1 MEIGPNTS
9 KRVFVAV
16 TGASGS
22 IYADRLVQCLRGKV
36 ERIYLCATDAGHKV
50 VEHELPGTSVLRA
63 ILSGEISGSDR
74 ELFRVFKNDDLF
86 APIASG
92 SSAPTHMIV
101 APCSMGTLARIAHG
115 MSSNLV
121 ERAADVCLKQKSPL
135 VLVPRETPLNAIHLR
150 NMLTLAEM
158 GAHMI
163 PPVPGFYQKPKTI
176 DDLVDFIVGRL
187 LEAVGISDHG
197 LYDPWNKRMR

>member
-1 MEIGPNTS
+1 MEINLTNS
-9 KRVFVAV
+9 KRIFIAV

-22 IYADRLVQCLRGKV
+22 VYADRLVQCLRGRV
-36 ERIYLCATDAGHKV
+36 DRIYLCATEAGLKV
-50 VEHELPGTSVLRA
+50 IDHELPSASVLRS
-63 ILSGEISGSDR
+63 LLNGEITGTDR

-121 ERAADVCLKQKSPL
+121 ERAADVCLKQKAPL
-135 VLVPRETPLNAIHLR
+135 VLVPRETPLNVIHLR

-158 GAHMI
+158 GAHII
-163 PPVPGFYQKPKTI
+163 PPVPAFYQKPKTI

-187 LEAVGISDHG
+187 LEAVGVNDHG

>member
-1 MEIGPNTS
+1 MEIESVTT

-22 IYADRLVQCLRGKV
+22 VYADRLIQCLRGKV
-36 ERIYLCATDAGHKV
+36 DRIYLCATEAGKKV
-50 VEHELPGTSVLRA
+50 VEHELPGTSGLRA
-63 ILSGEISGSDR
+63 LLNGEILGKDR
-74 ELFRVFKNDDLF
+74 ELFRVFKSDDLF

-135 VLVPRETPLNAIHLR
+135 ILVPRETPLNAIHLR

-158 GAHMI
+158 GSHI
-163 PPVPGFYQKPKTI
+163 VPPVPAFYQKPETI
-176 DDLVDFIVGRL
+176 EDLVDFIVGRL
-187 LEAVGISDHG
+187 LEAVGINDHG

>member
-1 MEIGPNTS
+1 MEITQPKS

-22 IYADRLVQCLRGKV
+22 VYADRLLQCLRGKV
-36 ERIYLCATDAGHKV
+36 DRIYLCVTEAGQKV
-50 VEHELPGTSVLRA
+50 VDHELPSSSTLRA
-63 ILSGEISGSDR
+63 IIKGEISGTDR
-74 ELFRVFKNDDLF
+74 ELFRVFKSDDLF
-86 APIASG
+86 APVASG

-101 APCSMGTLARIAHG
+101 VPCSMGTLARIAHG

-121 ERAADVCLKQKSPL
+121 ERAADVCLKQKAPL
-135 VLVPRETPLNAIHLR
+135 VIVPRETPLNAIHLR

-158 GAHMI
+158 GVHMI
-163 PPVPGFYQKPKTI
+163 PPVPAFYQKPKTI
-176 DDLVDFIVGRL
+176 EDLVDFIVGRL
-187 LEAVGISDHG
+187 LEAIGIADHE

>member
-1 MEIGPNTS
+1 MEMRTSES
-9 KRVFVAV
+9 KRIFVAV

-22 IYADRLVQCLRGKV
+22 IYADRLIQCLRGKV
-36 ERIYLCATDAGHKV
+36 DRIYLCATAAGQKV
-50 VEHELPGTSVLRA
+50 AEHELVSSSALRA
-63 ILSGEISGSDR
+63 LLNGDINGSDR
-74 ELFRVFKNDDLF
+74 DLFRVFKNDDLF

-101 APCSMGTLARIAHG
+101 VPCSMGTLARVAHG

-121 ERAADVCLKQKSPL
+121 ERAADVCLKQKAPL
-135 VLVPRETPLNAIHLR
+135 IVVPRETPLNTIHIR

-158 GAHMI
+158 GAHII
-163 PPVPGFYQKPKTI
+163 PPVPAFYQKPKTI

-187 LEAVGISDHG
+187 LEAIGITDHD

>member
-1 MEIGPNTS
+1 MEIGTSDS

-22 IYADRLVQCLRGKV
+22 IYADRLIQCLRGKV
-36 ERIYLCATDAGHKV
+36 ERIYLCATDAGQKV
-50 VEHELPGTSVLRA
+50 VEHELPVTSVLRS
-63 ILSGEISGSDR
+63 LLKGEIVGADR

-101 APCSMGTLARIAHG
+101 VPCSMGTLARIAHG

-135 VLVPRETPLNAIHLR
+135 ILVPRETPLNAIHLR

-163 PPVPGFYQKPKTI
+163 PPVPAFYQKPKTI

-187 LEAVGISDHG
+187 LEAIGINDHG

>member
-1 MEIGPNTS
+1 MEVNPTNS
-9 KRVFVAV
+9 KRIFVAV

-22 IYADRLVQCLRGKV
+22 VYADRLVQCLRGKV
-36 ERIYLCATDAGHKV
+36 DRIYLCATDAGLKV
-50 VEHELPGTSVLRA
+50 VEHELPSASVLRS
-63 ILSGEISGSDR
+63 LLNGEITGTDR

-121 ERAADVCLKQKSPL
+121 ERAADVCLKQKAPL
-135 VLVPRETPLNAIHLR
+135 ILVPRETPLNAIHLR

-158 GAHMI
+158 GAHII
-163 PPVPGFYQKPKTI
+163 PPVPAFYQKPKTI

-187 LEAVGISDHG
+187 LEAVGVTDHG